1 LRASRLIIIIL
12 VLIQITSGNAFS
24 QTQVAVIDATIG
36 RNVPHNAGSVVANEI
51 NEIFVKSEKYTAV
64 DRTYVS
70 TVILEQHMQ
79 LSGIVRESDAAK
91 MGTMLGVQYICA
103 PHITVLDGIYSI
115 SARMIDVESTK
126 VVAQESYRLPGGT
139 SVLFQIA
146 EIVGAK
152 LIGEEWA
159 LALEDGKQKEFTDS
173 SGRNPSETNESFS
186 ELQLRFSFSGG
197 VPVIGNIEKWYIGAG
212 FGIGSNIIPAVDIGI
227 YTRWSYNHNYGGPSD
242 YHPLNFV
249 SGSFGAQITFNFRPF
264 SLYLGGGIY
273 SSYGGKYGPNLDID
287 ADVGILIPAKSALRT
302 MVGFSLFHGIIIGVE
317 WVK

>member
-1 LRASRLIIIIL
+1 MKHSRLIIIL
-12 VLIQITSGNAFS
+12 VLIQITSSIAFS
-24 QTQVAVIDATIG
+24 QTRVAVIDATIG
-36 RNVPHNAGSVVANEI
+36 RDVPHNAGSVVANEI
-51 NEIFVKSEKYTAV
+51 NEIFVKSENFTAV

-79 LSGIVRESDAAK
+79 LSGVVRESDAAI
-91 MGTMLGVQYICA
+91 MGSILGVQYICA
-103 PHITVLDGIYSI
+103 PHISFLDGTYSV
-115 SARMIDVESTK
+115 SARMIEVETSK
-126 VVAQESYRLPGGT
+126 IVAQESYRLSGGT

-173 SGRNPSETNESFS
+173 GSQAPSETDESFS

-212 FGIGSNIIPAVDIGI
+212 FGIGSNIIPAVDIGL
-227 YTRWSYNHNYGGPSD
+227 YTRWSFNHQETPTH
-242 YHPLNFV
+242 YHPTNTA
-249 SGSFGAQITFNFRPF
+249 SGSFGAQVTFNFKPF
-264 SLYLGGGIY
+264 SLYIGGGIY
-273 SSYGGKYGPNLDID
+273 THFAYSPTLNLDID
-287 ADVGILIPAKSALRT
+287 VGVLIPVKSTFHA
-302 MVGFSLFHGIIIGVE
+302 MIGFSLFHGVIAGIE